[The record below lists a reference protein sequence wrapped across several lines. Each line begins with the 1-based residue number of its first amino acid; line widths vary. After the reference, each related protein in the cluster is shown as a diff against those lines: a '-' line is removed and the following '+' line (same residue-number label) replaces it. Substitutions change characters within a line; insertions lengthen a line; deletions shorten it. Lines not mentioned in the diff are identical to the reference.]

1 MPLNIRF
8 TGYNCENLNASY
20 PEGNFGRNQLL
31 DGSIS
36 LSPLNACLTIDLHV
50 RTATNF
56 HQGFP
61 WLHSTHIKFTIF
73 RVSLHIL
80 LLSSLPTAIE
90 PVSVAFI
97 VMICT
102 RWQKSHFKHCKN
114 VLYFH
119 FEQGFSYSRTL
130 AHAVNSLDRVSRR
143 VE

>member
-1 MPLNIRF
+1 MIKLLIFNF
-8 TGYNCENLNASY
+8 CY
-20 PEGNFGRNQLL
+20 PEGNFGGNQLL
-31 DGSIS
+31 NGSIS

-102 RWQKSHFKHCKN
+102 KWQKSHFKHCRECS
-114 VLYFH
+114 LLSLRARLFI
-119 FEQGFSYSRTL
+119 QP
-130 AHAVNSLDRVSRR
+130 NSCTCSELLRPCFKTGRITRHSKLL
-143 VE
+143 